1 MPKGFDQVSCSA
13 LLLAALSS
21 VRFLRS
27 AVKAYDCCTGTEKP
41 EKAQAAKGVP
51 LPAEET
57 ESWLSALMS
66 KP

>member
-1 MPKGFDQVSCSA
+1 MS
-13 LLLAALSS
+13 
-21 VRFLRS
+21 FLRS